1 MILMPKDAK
10 ILNIAILG
18 AGRMGQE
25 IMRSM
30 AGNHELNLVSVWT
43 RANNPMLQKDINLLA
58 EQENGKIT
66 VSDDLTSVLSDA
78 DVAIDF
84 SLPQATHRI
93 LDAVLA
99 AAKPLVIGVSGL
111 EVSAIN
117 KIEIVSRKI
126 PILYDR
132 NMSLGI
138 AVLDRLLRQAA
149 CNLGTDFE
157 AEIHETHHKLKID
170 APSGTALQLGASLA
184 EARNQDFESI
194 KRYEASGLKRPLAS
208 GEIGF
213 MVTRK
218 GDIPGEHTIIL
229 YNESERLELKHIVS
243 RRRVFADGALRAAQW
258 LSNQPVGLYMM
269 RDLLFSADT

>member
-1 MILMPKDAK
+1 MPKDAK

>member
-1 MILMPKDAK
+1 MPKDAK

-84 SLPQATHRI
+84 SLPQATDRI